1 MREALA
7 VVVMASLFALFTG
20 MSAEAVVA
28 HEDADEA
35 RVRMAQAEAWA
46 NEMEWMVLQ
55 NVSAR
60 DSICDCTYNLKEDPQ
75 ANHLRHAAAIHCARC
90 TLTTRMRYPQPHDDD
105 EP

>member
-1 MREALA
+1 MRDILA
-7 VVVMASLFALFTG
+7 MSLICAVMAGVTSL
-20 MSAEAVVA
+20 SAEAVVA

-60 DSICDCTYNLKEDPQ
+60 DSICDCTYNLKEDPL
-75 ANHLRHAAAIHCARC
+75 ANHLRHAAAIYCARC